1 MRLLDEGLSARLT
14 LVSAPAGFGKTT
26 LLAQW
31 LQRSG
36 DGGPAR
42 PPVAWVSLDAR
53 DSDPGTFW
61 SYVLTAL
68 QSAMPHVGGQELLP
82 LLRGS
87 DCPPVQQVLVSLLN
101 ELAVDPTDVVLV
113 LDDYHVIESRE
124 IDEAMSFLLEHAP
137 PGLHV
142 VLTSRSDPA
151 MPLARLR
158 ARRELVE
165 VRVTDLRFTPDEAAT
180 YLIDTMGLR
189 LTPSQVRILERRTEG
204 WIAALQ
210 LAALSLSKR
219 EDVDSFVSGFT
230 GDDRYIVDY
239 LVEEVLHSQPE
250 HTEAFLLQTS
260 ILDRLT
266 GTLCQ
271 EVTGQGEA
279 TAILQALDR
288 ANMFLVPL
296 DDQRRWY
303 RYHHLFA
310 DVLRTR
316 LHEQH
321 PGLVAELH
329 RRASGWYERHGERNE
344 AIEHSLTA
352 EDFAHAAAL
361 IEREVPETRKQRQE
375 SALLG
380 WLERLPDELVRTH
393 PVLCVAYAGTLL
405 ATGTVEGVEQRLLDA
420 ERCLDSFDR
429 AQLAAQ
435 ADQTEYATAD
445 DAQIHGLPGW
455 VALYRAAQ
463 ALLGGRPL
471 ATVDHARVALRLL
484 ADDDLIGRAA
494 AAALLGLASWGRG
507 ELDQAHQA
515 YAVCSSLFRRAGHVS
530 DVLACAITLADIVAL
545 KGVSVRR

>member
-1 MRLLDEGLSARLT
+1 MTSQLLKTKLYLPRCDHGATPRPRLMRLLDEGLSARLT

-87 DCPPVQQVLVSLLN
+87 DRPPVQQVLVALLN

-189 LTPSQVRILERRTEG
+189 LQPSQVRILERRTEG

-230 GDDRYIVDY
+230 GDYRYIVDY
-239 LVEEVLHSQPE
+239 LVE
-250 HTEAFLLQTS
+250 
-260 ILDRLT
+260 
-266 GTLCQ
+266 
-271 EVTGQGEA
+271 
-279 TAILQALDR
+279 
-288 ANMFLVPL
+288 
-296 DDQRRWY
+296 
-303 RYHHLFA
+303 
-310 DVLRTR
+310 
-316 LHEQH
+316 
-321 PGLVAELH
+321 
-329 RRASGWYERHGERNE
+329 
-344 AIEHSLTA
+344 
-352 EDFAHAAAL
+352 
-361 IEREVPETRKQRQE
+361 
-375 SALLG
+375 
-380 WLERLPDELVRTH
+380 
-393 PVLCVAYAGTLL
+393 
-405 ATGTVEGVEQRLLDA
+405 
-420 ERCLDSFDR
+420 
-429 AQLAAQ
+429 
-435 ADQTEYATAD
+435 
-445 DAQIHGLPGW
+445 
-455 VALYRAAQ
+455 
-463 ALLGGRPL
+463 
-471 ATVDHARVALRLL
+471 
-484 ADDDLIGRAA
+484 
-494 AAALLGLASWGRG
+494 
-507 ELDQAHQA
+507 
-515 YAVCSSLFRRAGHVS
+515 
-530 DVLACAITLADIVAL
+530 
-545 KGVSVRR
+545 